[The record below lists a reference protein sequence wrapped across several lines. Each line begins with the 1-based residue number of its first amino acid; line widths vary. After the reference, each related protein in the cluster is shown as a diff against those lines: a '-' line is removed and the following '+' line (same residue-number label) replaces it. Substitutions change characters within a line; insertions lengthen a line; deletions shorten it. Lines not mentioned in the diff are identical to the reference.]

1 MSRHPLGLT
10 PVLPPEGFPGRVDFV
25 KSAAHIK
32 DAPSS
37 VLPEIAV
44 CGRSNVG
51 KSSLLNTLCN
61 RRQMARVST
70 TPGRTRLIN
79 FFDVQSRVMFVD
91 LPGFGFATGSRAE
104 IEAWGDTIQSYL
116 RDRPQLCLTLI
127 LFDARRLPEKEE
139 QELLLWF
146 RDTGRPCL
154 GVMTK
159 SDKVGRS
166 ELESRRRKAAELLF
180 MKPADVIAFSSLDR
194 SGREPLWSS
203 ILAAARVFS
212 EERPGSATS
221 IEEQP
226 APAEDSTK
234 SHPEQQHPAQT
245 TAKQKRSGKATPKQ
259 ERAGQP
265 VPKLKRAAK
274 ATPKQEPSAKGTP
287 KQEPSAKGTPKQ
299 EPSAKGT
306 PKQERPG

>member
-10 PVLPPEGFPGRVDFV
+10 PVPAPEGFPGRVDFI

-37 VLPEIAV
+37 QLPEIAV

-104 IEAWGDTIQSYL
+104 VEAWGKTIQSYL

-127 LFDARRLPEKEE
+127 LFDARRLPEQEE

-146 RDTGRPCL
+146 RETGRPCL

-159 SDKVGRS
+159 ADKVGRS

-194 SGREPLWSS
+194 TGREPLWSA
-203 ILAAARVFS
+203 ILGAAKVFVD
-212 EERPGSATS
+212 ERPGAIDARFNADGAVGALGTTD
-221 IEEQP
+221 
-226 APAEDSTK
+226 AE
-234 SHPEQQHPAQT
+234 
-245 TAKQKRSGKATPKQ
+245 R
-259 ERAGQP
+259 
-265 VPKLKRAAK
+265 
-274 ATPKQEPSAKGTP
+274 
-287 KQEPSAKGTPKQ
+287 
-299 EPSAKGT
+299 
-306 PKQERPG
+306 